1 MSTSSNIDVE
11 SIVAC
16 KLWFD
21 SMSNILHFTGFIRGV
36 KYRACLTESLT
47 KVSFADFDPN
57 KSSASGIIQVDDT
70 EVAYSKW
77 VSPKRTRSYPFA
89 RIYNTYNSSKVL
101 TIIPVIKDEGKDGD
115 LDKLQY
121 STISWMNLLNT
132 YIVLGYYEDA
142 EKSQKKKQFSRDKL
156 TKQKFNGE
164 FIKSQIQEIIEYK
177 QSALHWNKNLFEK
190 RFVKIFR
197 QALDSYVSISNRTN
211 VKIHSHAGM
220 EKYLQAIIGDFKEFE
235 NLSLK
240 GSQGASRREAVTSHQ
255 LEYLIDGMKAIF
267 CIENY
272 LGGTYYLTPD
282 EICHFEEGY
291 IIQESKNSTRKA
303 LPDLSDI
310 QDGLFK
316 LILYSNIDALQLNGH
331 QVNFSV
337 RLKLTGK
344 SVENRVVLPCSL
356 EELEEFL
363 KVNATVFREKE
374 KDIIKKL
381 WLEVQRNENIE
392 VEIGANY

>member
-1 MSTSSNIDVE
+1 MT
-11 SIVAC
+11 A
-16 KLWFD
+16 
-21 SMSNILHFTGFIRGV
+21 ILHFTGFIRGI
-36 KYRACLTESLT
+36 KYRACLTGNLA
-47 KVSFADFDPN
+47 KVTFEEFDAN
-57 KSSASGIIQVDDT
+57 RSSAYGIIQADYT

-89 RIYNTYNSSKVL
+89 RIYNTYNAAKIL
-101 TIIPVIKDEGKDGD
+101 TIIPAIKDEGKDGD

-142 EKSQKKKQFSRDKL
+142 EKSQKKEQTAKNKL
-156 TKQKFNGE
+156 AKQKFNNK
-164 FIKSQIQEIIEYK
+164 FIKSQIQEVINYK
-177 QSALHWNKNLFEK
+177 QSALHWNKNLFEE

-197 QALDSYVSISNRTN
+197 QALDSYAAISKRTS
-211 VKIHSHAGM
+211 VQIHSHAGM
-220 EKYLQAIIGDFKEFE
+220 EKYLQAIIGDFEEFK

-240 GSQGASRREAVTSHQ
+240 GSQGASKREAATSHE
-255 LEYLIDGMKAIF
+255 LEYLIDGIKATF

-282 EICHFEEGY
+282 EIVHTKERY
-291 IIQESKNSTRKA
+291 IIQESKNSTKKA

-316 LILYSNIDALQLNGH
+316 LILYSNIDSLQLNG
-331 QVNFSV
+331 QPVEFSA

-344 SVENRVVLPCSL
+344 NIKARLTLPCPS
-356 EELEEFL
+356 ELMEDFL
-363 KVNATVFREKE
+363 RNNSAIFNKKE
-374 KDIIKKL
+374 KDIVRKL
-381 WLEVQRNENIE
+381 LLEVQRNNNIE
-392 VEIGANY
+392 IEIGANH

>member
-1 MSTSSNIDVE
+1 MSD
-11 SIVAC
+11 
-16 KLWFD
+16 
-21 SMSNILHFTGFIRGV
+21 ILHFTGFIRGV
-36 KYRACLTESLT
+36 KYRACLTESLA

-57 KSSASGIIQVDDT
+57 QSSASGIIQADGT

-142 EKSQKKKQFSRDKL
+142 EKSSKEKQASKNKL
-156 TKQKFNGE
+156 AKQKFNSD
-164 FIKSQIQEIIEYK
+164 FVKSQIQEIIEYR
-177 QSALHWNKNLFEK
+177 QSALHWNKNLFEE
-190 RFVKIFR
+190 RFVRIFR
-197 QALDSYVSISNRTN
+197 QALDSYISISARTG
-211 VKIHSHAGM
+211 VRIHSYVGM
-220 EKYLQAIIGDFKEFE
+220 EKYLKAVIEDFEEFK
-235 NLSLK
+235 NISLK
-240 GSQGASRREAVTSHQ
+240 GSQGASRREAVTNHQ
-255 LEYLIDGMKAIF
+255 LEYLIDGLKAVF

-272 LGGTYYLTPD
+272 LGGAYYLTPD
-282 EICHFEEGY
+282 EIYHHEGGY
-291 IIQESKNSTRKA
+291 VIQESKNSTRKA

-316 LILYSNIDALQLNGH
+316 LILYSNIDVLHLNGH
-331 QVNFSV
+331 QVNFTV

-344 SVENRVVLPCSL
+344 GVENRVVLPCSP
-356 EELEEFL
+356 EELQIFFRD
-363 KVNATVFREKE
+363 NATVFRKKE
-374 KDIIKKL
+374 KNIIESL
-381 WLEVQRNENIE
+381 LLEVQRNKNLE

>member
-1 MSTSSNIDVE
+1 M
-11 SIVAC
+11 
-16 KLWFD
+16 
-21 SMSNILHFTGFIRGV
+21 
-36 KYRACLTESLT
+36 
-47 KVSFADFDPN
+47 
-57 KSSASGIIQVDDT
+57 

-89 RIYNTYNSSKVL
+89 RIYNTYNAAKIL

-121 STISWMNLLNT
+121 STISWMNLLNI

-142 EKSQKKKQFSRDKL
+142 EKNQKKKQSSKNKL
-156 TKQKFNGE
+156 ANQKFNGE

-177 QSALHWNKNLFEK
+177 QSALHWNKNLFEE
-190 RFVKIFR
+190 RFTSIFR
-197 QALDSYVSISNRTN
+197 EALDAYAAISNRIN
-211 VKIHSHAGM
+211 VQIHSHVGM
-220 EKYLQAIIGDFKEFE
+220 EKYLQTITGDFEEFK

-240 GSQGASRREAVTSHQ
+240 GSQSASKREAVTSHQ
-255 LEYLIDGMKAIF
+255 LEYLIDGMKATF

-282 EICHFEEGY
+282 EICHIEETY
-291 IIQESKNSTRKA
+291 VIQESKNSTRKA
-303 LPDLSDI
+303 LPDLSDV

-316 LILYSNIDALQLNGH
+316 LILYSNIDSLSLNGH
-331 QVNFSV
+331 QINFSA

-344 SVENRVVLPCSL
+344 DVKKRIILPCPL
-356 EELEEFL
+356 EELNEF
-363 KVNATVFREKE
+363 VEINRAVFSQRE

-381 WLEVQRNENIE
+381 FLETQRNGNIE
-392 VEIGANY
+392 IEIRANH

>member
-1 MSTSSNIDVE
+1 MSS
-11 SIVAC
+11 
-16 KLWFD
+16 
-21 SMSNILHFTGFIRGV
+21 ILHFTGFIRGV
-36 KYRACLTESLT
+36 KYRACLTENLT

-57 KSSASGIIQVDDT
+57 NSSTSGIIQADDM

-89 RIYNTYNSSKVL
+89 RIYNTYNAAKIL

-121 STISWMNLLNT
+121 STISWMNLLNI

-142 EKSQKKKQFSRDKL
+142 EKNQKKKQSSKNKL
-156 TKQKFNGE
+156 ANQKFNGE

-177 QSALHWNKNLFEK
+177 QSALHWNKNLFEE
-190 RFVKIFR
+190 RFTSIFR
-197 QALDSYVSISNRTN
+197 EALDAYAAISNRIN
-211 VKIHSHAGM
+211 VQIHSHVGM
-220 EKYLQAIIGDFKEFE
+220 EKYLQTITGDFEEFK

-240 GSQGASRREAVTSHQ
+240 GSQSASKREAVTSHQ
-255 LEYLIDGMKAIF
+255 LEYLIDGMKATF

-282 EICHFEEGY
+282 EICHIEETY
-291 IIQESKNSTRKA
+291 VIQESKNSTRKA
-303 LPDLSDI
+303 LPDLSDV

-316 LILYSNIDALQLNGH
+316 LILYSNIDSLSLNGH
-331 QVNFSV
+331 QINFSA

-344 SVENRVVLPCSL
+344 DVKKRIILPCPL
-356 EELEEFL
+356 EELNEF
-363 KVNATVFREKE
+363 VEINRAVFSQRE

-381 WLEVQRNENIE
+381 FLETQRNGNIE
-392 VEIGANY
+392 IEIRANH